1 MPHAFK
7 PGDKVV
13 VFQYDG
19 KELHGTV
26 ILTETTT
33 TGNKV
38 RISCGDIVL
47 NVDEKLVSKDDQP

>member
-19 KELHGTV
+19 KTVHGEV
-26 ILTETTT
+26 VLVDKIARKIRVPGEF
-33 TGNKV
+33 
-38 RISCGDIVL
+38 VL
-47 NVDEKLVSKDDQP
+47 NVSEEQVTKEH